1 MDQRDCSRVQIFFSV
16 IIISGS
22 RGEHKSDFGS
32 FKQGGFSISRHS
44 VKENANMIFDRAAVS
59 ITNHPSVTF
68 TEAVVLAK
76 ATDTNKDGRPGT
88 ISIHYLRLLAWVP
101 WWRPI

>member
-1 MDQRDCSRVQIFFSV
+1 MQPLADILFF

-22 RGEHKSDFGS
+22 GGEHKSDFGR
-32 FKQGGFSISRHS
+32 FKQGGFSVSRHS